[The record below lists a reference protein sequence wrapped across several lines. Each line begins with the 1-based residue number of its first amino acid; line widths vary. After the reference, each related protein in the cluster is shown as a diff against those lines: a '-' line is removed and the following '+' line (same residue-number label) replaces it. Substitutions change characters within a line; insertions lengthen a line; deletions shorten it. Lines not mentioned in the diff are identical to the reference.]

1 MISTICGSFWGNCNL
16 LFLTN
21 SNNIHSPSGGKVFF
35 SITYSIQFVT
45 LRLIEIMK
53 WFWASQLILLSF
65 LQNKASQVSSNDI
78 VPPKTIWCKNF
89 ERHWEPNHKKK
100 LRQIPLVELHREDRS
115 NGNFFQDLKSGKHEI
130 SPANKFWQLLQISSH
145 FCQIGSQQI
154 SQNDCMNANTRL
166 ITLYRLIFKGIT
178 INQKNFESII

>member
-65 LQNKASQVSSNDI
+65 LQNKASQVSLSCLPKQSDARTLKDI
-78 VPPKTIWCKNF
+78 GNQTTRKNWDKYLWWCCTEKIEAMVISFRIWNLA
-89 ERHWEPNHKKK
+89 NT
-100 LRQIPLVELHREDRS
+100 RS
-115 NGNFFQDLKSGKHEI
+115 LQ
-130 SPANKFWQLLQISSH
+130 QISSDSCSRYPPTFVKLDLNKFPKTTVWMQTPDSLH
-145 FCQIGSQQI
+145 FI
-154 SQNDCMNANTRL
+154 D
-166 ITLYRLIFKGIT
+166 
-178 INQKNFESII
+178 